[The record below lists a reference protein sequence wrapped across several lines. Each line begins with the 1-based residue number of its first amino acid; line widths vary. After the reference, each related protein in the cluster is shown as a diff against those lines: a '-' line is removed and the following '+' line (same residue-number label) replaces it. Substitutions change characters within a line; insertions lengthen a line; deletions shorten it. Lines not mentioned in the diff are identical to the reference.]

1 MTCILVLIMLYFLIN
16 KWVSSH
22 LFFMM
27 EEIKRRL
34 S

>member
-1 MTCILVLIMLYFLIN
+1 MTCIAALIMLYLLIN

-27 EEIKRRL
+27 GEIKRRL